1 MIILDTENKCWH
13 VEKYKLLELHEW
25 AASIIK
31 IFSFRSRHSMHCIE
45 FMFSCHE
52 ETFLKSWT
60 CTNRIAVLDTKVA
73 NYGVFLQVPLQ
84 IGRWVQPT
92 GHADKLYSSATVPD
106 VNQCSDLE
114 EPTARLCR
122 LVQINTPFLPD
133 LKVCTAILTTRHFD
147 RWSVRRS

>member
-1 MIILDTENKCWH
+1 MIIHIIFLLSSFHLC
-13 VEKYKLLELHEW
+13 KLLELHEW

-73 NYGVFLQVPLQ
+73 NYGVFRTSMQAGSDQHSFSSRLEGLHRNLDNTTLRPL
-84 IGRWVQPT
+84 VSPP
-92 GHADKLYSSATVPD
+92 L
-106 VNQCSDLE
+106 
-114 EPTARLCR
+114 
-122 LVQINTPFLPD
+122 LV
-133 LKVCTAILTTRHFD
+133 AI
-147 RWSVRRS
+147 VRRTFRITICLSSGLDAPFEVLQNWLEGRL